1 MGAHSPLAP
10 SSASRWVAC
19 PGSVWLGGKFP
30 ELGDTSRADEG
41 TAAHWVGAEILLGT
55 SQPQPGTVAPNGY
68 IVDEDMLDGA
78 TIWVEDVLAV
88 AGDRRAELQVEQ
100 RVAMPRIH
108 PEAFG
113 TPDTWLYDQAHGVL
127 YVWDFKYGHGIVEV
141 AENWQMIAY
150 VCGILDLLGVDGRTD
165 QHVTVDMRIV
175 QPRAYHRA
183 GRVRSWRVKASDL
196 RGHFNQLHA
205 AAHDAMQP
213 GARLAAG
220 PHCMYC
226 PAARG
231 CPTLRRNILAI
242 ADWAE
247 GAQPEQLPPDA
258 LGAELVLL
266 ELLEKLVKARHTA
279 IETQVEATLRAGQPV
294 GDWTLEPAYGRQ
306 KWTKPADEVAALGD
320 LFGVDLRK
328 PLDVITPNQASKKGV
343 DAAVIKSYSE
353 YPSAGM
359 KLVRDTNLTNKA
371 RAAFGA
377 NRNG

>member
-1 MGAHSPLAP
+1 MTAHSRLAP
-10 SSASRWVAC
+10 SSAARWVVC
-19 PGSVWLGGKFP
+19 PGSVQLGAQFP

-41 TAAHWVGAEILLGT
+41 TAAHWVGAELLLGT
-55 SQPQPGTVAPNGY
+55 SVPEPGTTAPNGY
-68 IVDEDMLDGA
+68 IVDADMIDGA
-78 TIWVEDVLAV
+78 RLWVDDVLAV
-88 AGDRRAELQVEQ
+88 AGSRAAELQVEQ

-108 PEAFG
+108 ADAFG
-113 TPDTWLYDQAHGVL
+113 TPDTWFYDQAAGVV

-141 AENWQMIAY
+141 VENWQMVAY

-165 QHVTVDMRIV
+165 QHVTVDLRIV
-175 QPRAYHRA
+175 QPRAYHRD

-196 RGHFNQLHA
+196 RGYFNRLAHA
-205 AAHDAMQP
+205 ADEAMKP

-220 PHCMYC
+220 PHCLYC

-231 CPTLRRNILAI
+231 CPTLRRTALAV

-266 ELLEKLVKARHTA
+266 ELLAKLVKARHTA
-279 IETQVEATLRAGQPV
+279 IETQVEATLRSGQPV

-306 KWTKPADEVAALGD
+306 AWTIPADEVAALGE

-343 DAAVIKSYSE
+343 DAAVIKSYSQF
-353 YPSAGM
+353 PSAGM
-359 KLVRDTNLTNKA
+359 KLARDTSLTNKA

-377 NRNG
+377 KSNG

>member
-1 MGAHSPLAP
+1 MIIPKP
-10 SSASRWVAC
+10 SEASRWVFCKGA
-19 PGSVWLGGKFP
+19 PQLGAQFP
-30 ELGDTSRADEG
+30 ELAVSPSRAEGIASHWAGAQGLAGAMPAEG
-41 TAAHWVGAEILLGT
+41 TL
-55 SQPQPGTVAPNGY
+55 APNGVVLTDEM
-68 IVDEDMLDGA
+68 IEGAELWVD
-78 TIWVEDVLAV
+78 DVLAT
-88 AGDRRAELQVEQ
+88 ADERRLRAHLQIESPIPL
-100 RVAMPRIH
+100 PRILDGMV
-108 PEAFG
+108 ARS
-113 TPDTWLYDQAHGVL
+113 DVWLFDQAAGVL
-127 YVWDFKYGHGIVEV
+127 FIWEYKFGRTLVE
-141 AENWQMIAY
+141 ARENWQLLLDA
-150 VCGILDLLGVDGRTD
+150 CGILDLLGVDGIAD
-165 QHVTVDMRIV
+165 QHITVEMRVV
-175 QPRAYHRA
+175 QPRAYHRD
-183 GRVRSWRVKASDL
+183 GRVRTWRTKASDL
-196 RGHFNQLHA
+196 RGYFNTLAA
-205 AAHDAMQP
+205 AAHEAATHP
-213 GARLAAG
+213 SPSLVAG
-220 PHCMYC
+220 PHCLNC

-306 KWTKPADEVAALGD
+306 KWTAPAEDVAALGD
-320 LFGVDLRK
+320 MLGVDLRK

-371 RAAFGA
+371 RLAFGV
-377 NRNG
+377 NSNG